1 VTGVVGEFSSY
12 TRQVVPE
19 NIQTI
24 DGTTRSVVSKGI
36 MKYTDLVTL
45 TKVLHAPSFLVNL
58 LSISA
63 IIHEKKCSMTF
74 DIPNMVF

>member
-24 DGTTRSVVSKGI
+24 DGTTRSVVGKDI
-36 MKYTDLVTL
+36 MKYTDSVTL
-45 TKVLHAPSFLVNL
+45 TKVLHARSFLVNL
-58 LSISA
+58 LSISV
-63 IIHEKKCSMTF
+63 IIHAQKYSMTF
-74 DIPNMVF
+74 DIPKMIF